1 MSSAQAVYILK
12 FFLYTKCHSY
22 KNFTLIRQLLLIVY
36 KRFL

>member
-1 MSSAQAVYILK
+1 MSSAQAVYILI
-12 FFLYTKCHSY
+12 FLYTKCHSY